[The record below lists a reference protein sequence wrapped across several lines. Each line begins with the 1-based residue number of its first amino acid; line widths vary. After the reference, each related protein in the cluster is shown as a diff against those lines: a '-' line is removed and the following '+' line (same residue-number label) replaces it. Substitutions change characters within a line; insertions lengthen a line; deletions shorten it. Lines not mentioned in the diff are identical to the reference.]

1 MIRGVLFL
9 AALIAWLTMVTSMIA
24 ITVCAI
30 AATRNRLPDAPRHW
44 LVELKKYH
52 AILYPDQFS
61 TNGLKWRAKWV
72 WFSWAF
78 FGSFAALIIC
88 VGLLALYA
96 KLGQP
101 PHTPG

>member
-1 MIRGVLFL
+1 MIRAVLFL

-30 AATRNRLPDAPRHW
+30 AATRNRLAPRHW

-52 AILYPDQFS
+52 AILYPDQLS

-72 WFSWAF
+72 WFS
-78 FGSFAALIIC
+78 
-88 VGLLALYA
+88 
-96 KLGQP
+96 
-101 PHTPG
+101 